1 MHRPHTSFLAAA
13 TGLLLFVGAVDQDTS
28 SIADTPDFNAPGR
41 SDHELRSFASPLKCL
56 LCSDFKRGGSH
67 VVSAQ
72 GPAKGANLVK

>member
-56 LCSDFKRGGSH
+56 LCSDSS
-67 VVSAQ
+67 VVGRTSYPLKALRKV
-72 GPAKGANLVK
+72 PIS